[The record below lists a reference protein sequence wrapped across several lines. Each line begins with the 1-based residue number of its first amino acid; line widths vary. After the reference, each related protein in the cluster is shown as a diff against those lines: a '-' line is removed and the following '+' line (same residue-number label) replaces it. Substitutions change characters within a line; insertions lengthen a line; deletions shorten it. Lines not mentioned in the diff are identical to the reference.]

1 MTGKTKTSKKKKKV
15 KKAKIKLDQKKMLIL
30 GTAIL
35 SVSVLLLIFTQLV
48 IGIKGNGIEE
58 KKSSGQEMIQEY
70 DQAQYHYMEENHA
83 EEKPELVG
91 KKKKADTKTSIQ
103 KIESKG
109 KKSVVKE
116 RKLAEMA
123 DPTKEIV
130 DKDRE
135 KDSVPFFPDSYGS
148 SGSSGKSLENFEI
161 EQMSA
166 RDKDSGKSVPPK
178 EDIKPAVAE
187 KTPEDKDA
195 GIKNAGES
203 VKNPELKLETKAVAE
218 NSPSV
223 PAVKRTPVEIEV
235 KEIKPEVPLKTPA
248 TIAKNDV
255 PVKNVQNVPAVQ
267 DKTENL
273 NKFGFPLAVNGKAF
287 LVVIFDDGG
296 QNMAQLE
303 KCVTLPFPVTVAV
316 LPKLAYSAAAARRVR
331 ESGNEVMLHQPMQAV
346 NLKVNP
352 GAGAILPDMF
362 SYEIESL
369 LKENISEIGPVA
381 GINNHEGSLITE
393 DEVRMRFI
401 LQLAHDQGIFFLDSR
416 TTTETKVPSVAMDL
430 GYSYYQ
436 RDVFL
441 DNTKNRADI
450 LNEIKKGVAIANKKG
465 TAIMIGH
472 VWSADILP
480 AVLNEVYPELKAKGY
495 VFTTVAKSGALITP

>member
-1 MTGKTKTSKKKKKV
+1 
-15 KKAKIKLDQKKMLIL
+15 MLIL

-35 SVSVLLLIFTQLV
+35 SVSVLLLITTQLV
-48 IGIKGNGIEE
+48 IGIKGNDTDG
-58 KKSSGQEMIQEY
+58 KKSSGLELVQEY
-70 DQAQYHYMEENHA
+70 DQTQYQYIEENYI
-83 EEKPELVG
+83 EEKPKTTE
-91 KKKKADTKTSIQ
+91 KKKKADTKSSIQ

-109 KKSVVKE
+109 KKVVGKE
-116 RKLAEMA
+116 RKLAEKA

-130 DKDRE
+130 DKNRE
-135 KDSVPFFPDSYGS
+135 KDSTFFFPDSY
-148 SGSSGKSLENFEI
+148 SGSDSKENVSGKVLENFEK
-161 EQMSA
+161 EQQLA
-166 RDKDSGKSVPPK
+166 RDKDLGKNVPVK
-178 EDIKPAVAE
+178 EDIKPAVVE
-187 KTPEDKDA
+187 KIPADKDEVQE
-195 GIKNAGES
+195 KSEES
-203 VKNPELKLETKAVAE
+203 VKNTELKPETKTVAG
-218 NSPSV
+218 STPSV
-223 PAVKRTPVEIEV
+223 PVIKQTPVEIEV
-235 KEIKPEVPLKTPA
+235 KAIKTEVPEKTPA
-248 TIAKNDV
+248 VIAKNDV
-255 PVKNVQNVPAVQ
+255 PVKTVQNVPAVQ
-267 DKTENL
+267 EKVENL
-273 NKFGFPLAVNGKAF
+273 NKFGFPPAANGKAF

-303 KCVTLPFPVTVAV
+303 KCVTLSFPVTVAV
-316 LPKLAYSAAAARRVR
+316 LPKLAYSAAAAKRVR

-362 SYEIESL
+362 SYEIENL
-369 LKENISEIGPVA
+369 LKENIAEIGPVV
-381 GINNHEGSLITE
+381 GLNNHEGSLITE

-480 AVLNEVYPELKAKGY
+480 AVLNEVYPELKSKGY